1 MYKNHT
7 TCRVCG
13 NENLK
18 EYIDLG
24 MLPLSNN
31 LLDSPDAVA
40 ERYPLKVL
48 LCEDCGLSQLSIV
61 IDPSTLF
68 SHYVYRSSINEGYR
82 NHCREMAK
90 QLKAAYGLDADSFH
104 IDIAGNDGALLHE
117 FNQVVGCRVLNID
130 PAANMVP
137 ICEEKGIRQYTA
149 FWGVKAAKHLM
160 NTDWPRADLITATN
174 VFAHVDNVKEFIEA
188 AAMVLKPT
196 GVLIL
201 EFPYLI
207 DFIDKGEFDTIY
219 FEHLSYFGI
228 KPIIRL
234 LENSSLNVMRVEKQ
248 SIHGGSVRVH
258 IGNGEVH
265 ESVNQFVDNESG
277 YNKIETYKEFIEKV
291 NNTIASFRKGVKL
304 LKLSGNKISAFAA
317 SAKGNTLLNCAGITN
332 GEIDFIFDETQE
344 KINKYSPGTGIM
356 VVGLEDLEK
365 ESPDYLIVLSWNFL
379 EDIIKKTRE
388 VGYKGRYIVGIPEFK
403 IID

>member
-1 MYKNHT
+1 
-7 TCRVCG
+7 
-13 NENLK
+13 
-18 EYIDLG
+18 
-24 MLPLSNN
+24 
-31 LLDSPDAVA
+31 
-40 ERYPLKVL
+40 
-48 LCEDCGLSQLSIV
+48 
-61 IDPSTLF
+61 
-68 SHYVYRSSINEGYR
+68 
-82 NHCREMAK
+82 
-90 QLKAAYGLDADSFH
+90 
-104 IDIAGNDGALLHE
+104 
-117 FNQVVGCRVLNID
+117 
-130 PAANMVP
+130 
-137 ICEEKGIRQYTA
+137 
-149 FWGVKAAKHLM
+149 
-160 NTDWPRADLITATN
+160 
-174 VFAHVDNVKEFIEA
+174 
-188 AAMVLKPT
+188 MVLKPT

-219 FEHLSYFGI
+219 HEHLSYFGI